1 MDGSPARRRPAAC
14 VRRWEAVCV
23 GQWRPSVR
31 TGQPGVAHGVSF
43 EGIGGPQGQ
52 AGRMFSTS
60 PGQTL
65 SASSTARRY
74 VLGSL

>member
-1 MDGSPARRRPAAC
+1 MGMYALDVYMCAY
-14 VRRWEAVCV
+14 VYVCV
-23 GQWRPSVR
+23 GVWVCGCVRVSVC
-31 TGQPGVAHGVSF
+31 VSF